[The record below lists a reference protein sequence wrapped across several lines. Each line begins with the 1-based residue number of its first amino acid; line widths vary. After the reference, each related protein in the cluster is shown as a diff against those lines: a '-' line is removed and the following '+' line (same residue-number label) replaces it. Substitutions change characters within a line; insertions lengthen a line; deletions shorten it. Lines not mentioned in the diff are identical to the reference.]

1 MQTDSHILTP
11 SGEDEVQYVNI
22 EVIPSRDDI
31 PRFSFRISTTAL
43 RDLQPRLAQPVRV
56 PEHISLLPTL
66 IERFVTVF
74 KQHIEQNPVFMVDQ
88 VSLLLCYK

>member
-1 MQTDSHILTP
+1 MTP

-31 PRFSFRISTTAL
+31 LRFSFRISTTAL

-74 KQHIEQNPVFMVDQ
+74 KQHVEQNPVFMVDQ
-88 VSLLLCYK
+88 VSIVIEIIALKIT